1 MSDQQTMFPAS
12 KLGEYT
18 VIQDIAEGTFG
29 KVKMALHTI
38 TGQKVAMK
46 YISKAVIHMTRTK
59 TRVQR
64 EVEYMRT
71 LRHPHIIKLYEVIST
86 PTDIIIVLE
95 FAGGELFNYIV
106 ANGRMPEHRARRFF
120 QQLISGIEY
129 SHKLKI
135 VHRDLKPE
143 NVLLDD
149 DLNVKIADFGL
160 SNEIKDGDFLKTS
173 CGSPNYAAPE
183 VIRGG
188 LYTGPEIDVWSC
200 GVILYVMLCG
210 RLPFEDD
217 DVQTLFTKISQGSY
231 HMPSYLGADA
241 RGLIVSMLAVD
252 PVKRITVPEITQ
264 HPFFKTD
271 LPRYLTPLPPPPGP
285 VLGTLSSL
293 VTPPKVLDFEI
304 IDGLGRIEEDVV
316 DELSKRMEGV
326 DRDDIW
332 ECLRRDDGVQ
342 GNAVKVAYMLLRD
355 KRRLGR
361 DLAEFEEQERDAQ
374 LAAMDPRNTLS
385 PSVLS
390 PGGDMEENPFEAEFN
405 GEYDD
410 DEIDDGL
417 DFSTPPIDTEI
428 NNFAVLNSSLPEQLP
443 EQHHL
448 ASYAN
453 AKRSFP
459 VKEKKQ
465 HRTKWH
471 FGIRSRSPPMEVMLE
486 IYRTL
491 KALGMEWKEK
501 RNLGGLGGIRHHR
514 HDGARI
520 ERAREL
526 DGNYVDLKAAASVYF
541 VETRARVQDVVILM
555 NLQLY
560 MVDSIN
566 YLVDFH
572 HKKTYKAS
580 TEPGAGKFDMA
591 NPDVFMPETSSES
604 GRSLKDKDTV
614 KEDEVVSPFVFMDV
628 ACRLILELAGGA
640 E

>member
-1 MSDQQTMFPAS
+1 
-12 KLGEYT
+12 
-18 VIQDIAEGTFG
+18 
-29 KVKMALHTI
+29 MATHTI
-38 TGQKVAMK
+38 TGHKVAMK
-46 YISKAVIHMTRTK
+46 YISKAVIQMTKTK

-71 LRHPHIIKLYEVIST
+71 LRHAHIIKLYEVIST

-95 FAGGELFNYIV
+95 YAGGELFDYIV
-106 ANGRMPEHRARRFF
+106 ANGRMPEHRARGFF

-160 SNEIKDGDFLKTS
+160 SNQMKDGDFLKTS

-210 RLPFEDD
+210 RLPFEDE

-231 HMPSYLGADA
+231 HMPSYLSPDA
-241 RGLIVSMLAVD
+241 RGLITNMLAVD
-252 PVKRITVPEITQ
+252 PVKRITVAEITH
-264 HPFFKTD
+264 HPFFTTD
-271 LPRYLTPLPPPPGP
+271 LPRYLTPLPPQPGP
-285 VLGTLSSL
+285 VLGTLSAL
-293 VTPPKVLDFEI
+293 VTAPKVLDFEI
-304 IDGLGRIEEDVV
+304 IEGLGRIEEDIV
-316 DELSKRMEGV
+316 DELTSRMEGV
-326 DRDDIW
+326 DREDVW

-374 LAAMDPRNTLS
+374 LAAMDPRNALS
-385 PSVLS
+385 PNALS
-390 PGGDMEENPFEAEFN
+390 PGGVDLEENPFEAEFN
-405 GEYDD
+405 GDDYED
-410 DEIDDGL
+410 DEEDIDDGL
-417 DFSTPPIDTEI
+417 DFSTPPTNENEI
-428 NNFAVLNSSLPEQLP
+428 NNFAVLNSSLPDQLP
-443 EQHHL
+443 EPHHL
-448 ASYAN
+448 ASYAS
-453 AKRSFP
+453 AKRSTP
-459 VKEKKQ
+459 VEKREKK

-491 KALGMEWKEK
+491 KTLGMEWKEK
-501 RNLGGLGGIRHHR
+501 KNLGGLGGIAAAGKK
-514 HDGARI
+514 DGKI
-520 ERAREL
+520 ERAREW
-526 DGNYVDLKAAASVYF
+526 DGSGYVDLKAAAGIYF

-572 HKKTYKAS
+572 HKKSYKAS
-580 TEPGAGKFDMA
+580 TEPNAGKFDIHI
-591 NPDVFMPETSSES
+591 PDTTISETSSES
-604 GRSLKDKDTV
+604 GERRSLKDKENQHL
-614 KEDEVVSPFVFMDV
+614 KEDEIVSPFVFMDV
-628 ACRLILELAGGA
+628 ACRLILELAGGS